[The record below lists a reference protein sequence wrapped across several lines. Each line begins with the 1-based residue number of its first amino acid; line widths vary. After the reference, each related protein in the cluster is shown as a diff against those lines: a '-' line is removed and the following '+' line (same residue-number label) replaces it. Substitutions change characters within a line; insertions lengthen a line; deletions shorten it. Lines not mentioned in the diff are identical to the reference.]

1 MKKERF
7 FLRMICAAAFTLSM
21 GSLSHAASAQS
32 PAFVPSAYSQAQAQA
47 QAQQQPVQKFQGTI
61 VKSKDKY
68 ILQDKTSGATYQLDN
83 QDKAKEFAGRD
94 VKVTGT
100 LDPST
105 NTIQISDIQAQSGQ

>member
-32 PAFVPSAYSQAQAQA
+32 PAFVPSAYSQAQAQ
-47 QAQQQPVQKFQGTI
+47 QQQPVQKFQGTI

-68 ILQDKTSGATYQLDN
+68 ILQDETSGATYQLDN

-105 NTIQISDIQAQSGQ
+105 NTIQVSDIQAQSGQ